1 MPTPVSY
8 LSGNTLSYQSGMVKK
23 GTVGLNL
30 TSSLTGNY
38 RWWNGV
44 EATASQYLIYSDTYT
59 TGASNE
65 ANVTPAAWST
75 PDLTDQSLLNLIN
88 TLPDRIGQTA
98 FTTLSNALIWLNQS
112 GKYFLVKNG
121 YENLVT
127 SGLTLNLDAGWTNS
141 YSGTT
146 SWRDISGNGKTG
158 TLTNGPAF
166 NSGNTG
172 SIYFDGTDDFCVV
185 PSSSLNG
192 LSSGSISVWVK
203 FLNLNFQYVLSLPNS
218 SGNNGF
224 DILIENGKLDS
235 YLQALNS
242 AGSTGSQFV
251 PKLGIWYN
259 IVTTYDGTTHKL
271 FVNGI
276 LISSVGRSG
285 TIQNGIG
292 QTFLGRFSSGF
303 GAYSNNYTSNAQLY
317 NRALSQTEI
326 LQNYQLY
333 KNRFGYDV
341 VENGLVLNLNSQ
353 NYVSYRETG
362 TSWFDLTGN
371 NNTGTLTNGPTFDST
386 TRSVV
391 FDGVDDYVVTS
402 SNIGISGA
410 TPRTLECWY
419 YVDSTNTKSILG
431 YGGQNNGLLFDT
443 IVYYVNGYL
452 TVIGHYYGGGY
463 DTISTLPSRN
473 TININQWNH
482 VVHMYDGTTAS
493 LYTNGVLSNTKEFS
507 ISAGNQLNTNN
518 STFKI
523 GTGQYTGAYQ
533 YATGKISAARIYNKI
548 LSQSEILQNY
558 YQGNIVTN
566 GLIMNLD
573 AGNLVSYGGTGT
585 LWNDL
590 TNTTTGA
597 TLING
602 PTYTTSN
609 GGGIVLDGADDYIL
623 VNRTASLEPT
633 AITMQCVFYINNMN
647 SGNYPGVIAKGYWD
661 SQTTPKDI
669 EGYGMHIR
677 PNYNL
682 WVDFNNNG
690 TRKILQEGQSGEGVN
705 VGITQNSL
713 NFITVTIGPTG
724 AKIYNN
730 GINYYSD
737 NNNYTIAYTGDN
749 GGTVPADLWIGWMQY
764 KGGTL
769 NGRIYTASIYNRA
782 LTQSEV
788 IQNFNAHKSRYGL

>member
-23 GTVGLNL
+23 GTIGLNL

-44 EATASQYLIYSDTYT
+44 DATSSQYLIYSDTYS
-59 TGASNE
+59 TGASSE
-65 ANVTPAAWST
+65 SNVTPAAWST
-75 PDLTDQSLLNLIN
+75 PDLTDTSLLNLIN
-88 TLPDRIGQTA
+88 TLPDRVGQTA
-98 FTTLSNALIWLNQS
+98 FTSLSNALIWLNQS
-112 GKYFLVKNG
+112 GKYFIVKNG

-203 FLNLNFQYVLSLPNS
+203 FLNLNFQYVLSLPNT

-235 YLQALNS
+235 YLS
-242 AGSTGSQFV
+242 ATNGGGSTGSQFV

-259 IVTTYDGTTHKL
+259 VVTTYDGTTHKL

-276 LISSVGRSG
+276 LISSTNRSG

-303 GAYSNNYTSNAQLY
+303 GAYSNNYTSNVQLY

-362 TSWFDLTGN
+362 TSWYDLTGN
-371 NNTGTLTNGPTFDST
+371 NSTGTLTNGPTFNT
-386 TRSVV
+386 TERSIV
-391 FDGVDDYVVTS
+391 FDGTDDYVDCGNNSNLNVTTNFTVGTWMNANSIQASVDSGILGKITVNDGYQGYMLWFTSNKNVVLYIRGNYIS
-402 SNIGISGA
+402 STFSLNSD
-410 TPRTLECWY
+410 TWY
-419 YVDSTNTKSILG
+419 YVVGTYN
-431 YGGQNNGLLFDT
+431 
-443 IVYYVNGYL
+443 
-452 TVIGHYYGGGY
+452 
-463 DTISTLPSRN
+463 
-473 TININQWNH
+473 
-482 VVHMYDGTTAS
+482 GTTAS
-493 LYTNGVLSNTKEFS
+493 LYING
-507 ISAGNQLNTNN
+507 ILNT
-518 STFKI
+518 STNISVIANPTASNFWV
-523 GTGQYTGAYQ
+523 GRYEFTSGSRNF
-533 YATGKISAARIYNKI
+533 TGKIASAQLYNRT
-548 LSQSEILQNY
+548 LSATEILQNY

-573 AGNLVSYGGTGT
+573 AGNLISYGGTGT
-585 LWNDL
+585 SWKDL

-597 TLING
+597 TLTNG
-602 PTYTTSN
+602 PTYNTSN
-609 GGGIVLDGADDYIL
+609 GGSIVFDGTDDYVVGPSSMSISQNQPFTLEFWVNLSSYTNLYPCLLQIKTDTTHGFIVLVTQADTYDGITFGSTSDWIRLRNAGNEIVTNTWNQIVINY
-623 VNRTASLEPT
+623 NGAGAGTASNYKMYVNTIEQVLS
-633 AITMQCVFYINNMN
+633 N
-647 SGNYPGVIAKGYWD
+647 SGSFISL
-661 SQTTPKDI
+661 SQVNNIGTI
-669 EGYGMHIR
+669 ENAGR
-677 PNYNL
+677 
-682 WVDFNNNG
+682 
-690 TRKILQEGQSGEGVN
+690 
-705 VGITQNSL
+705 GI
-713 NFITVTIGPTG
+713 
-724 AKIYNN
+724 
-730 GINYYSD
+730 D
-737 NNNYTIAYTGDN
+737 NWT
-749 GGTVPADLWIGWMQY
+749 
-764 KGGTL
+764 
-769 NGRIYTASIYNRA
+769 GRIANFKQYNRA

>member
-1 MPTPVSY
+1 MPTPISY

-23 GTVGLNL
+23 GTIGLNL

-44 EATASQYLIYSDTYT
+44 DATSSQYLIYSDTYS
-59 TGASNE
+59 TGASSE
-65 ANVTPAAWST
+65 SNVTPAAWST
-75 PDLTDQSLLNLIN
+75 PDLTDTSLLNLIN
-88 TLPDRIGQTA
+88 TLPDRVGQTA
-98 FTTLSNALIWLNQS
+98 FTSLSNALIWLNQS

-146 SWRDISGNGKTG
+146 SWRDISGNGKIG

-235 YLQALNS
+235 YLQATNS

-271 FVNGI
+271 FVNGVF
-276 LISSVGRSG
+276 ISSVGRSG

-341 VENGLVLNLNSQ
+341 VENGLVLNLNAQ

-362 TSWFDLTGN
+362 TSWYDLTGN
-371 NNTGTLTNGPTFDST
+371 NNTGTLTNGPTFNT
-386 TRSVV
+386 TERSIV
-391 FDGVDDYVVTS
+391 FDGADDYVNLGDIMPINAYTKCVVFNISNINSVNNLISGSGGGTHYFYPASSNYLRTGHFQEGAELVSNTPIVANKWYHGVVTFSTS
-402 SNIGISGA
+402 SGF
-410 TPRTLECWY
+410 
-419 YVDSTNTKSILG
+419 V
-431 YGGQNNGLLFDT
+431 
-443 IVYYVNGYL
+443 
-452 TVIGHYYGGGY
+452 
-463 DTISTLPSRN
+463 
-473 TININQWNH
+473 
-482 VVHMYDGTTAS
+482 MYQ
-493 LYTNGVLSNTKEFS
+493 NGVNVGTNSSKAPFIGGNVVYLGTYALSYL
-507 ISAGNQLNTNN
+507 LN
-518 STFKI
+518 
-523 GTGQYTGAYQ
+523 
-533 YATGKISAARIYNKI
+533 GKIANAQIYNRV
-548 LSQSEILQNY
+548 LTPTEVLQSY

-566 GLIMNLD
+566 GLVLNLD

-597 TLING
+597 TLVNG

-633 AITMQCVFYINNMN
+633 SITMQCVFYMGTWN
-647 SGNYPGVIAKGYWD
+647 NYPGIIAKGYWD
-661 SQTTPKDI
+661 SQTIPKDI

-690 TRKILQEGQSGEGVN
+690 TRKILQGDGQDGQGVN
-705 VGITQNSL
+705 AGITQNSL

-724 AKIYNN
+724 ANIYNN

-737 NNNYTIAYTGDN
+737 NVNYTIAYTGNN

-769 NGRIYTASIYNRA
+769 DGKIYTASIYNRA

>member
-1 MPTPVSY
+1 MPTPISY

-23 GTVGLNL
+23 GTIGLNL

-44 EATASQYLIYSDTYT
+44 DATSSQYLIYSDTYS
-59 TGASNE
+59 TGASSE
-65 ANVTPAAWST
+65 SNVTPAAWST
-75 PDLTDQSLLNLIN
+75 PDLTDTSLLNLIN
-88 TLPDRIGQTA
+88 TLPDRVGQTA
-98 FTTLSNALIWLNQS
+98 FTSLSNALIWLNQS

-146 SWRDISGNGKTG
+146 SWHDISGNGKTG

-235 YLQALNS
+235 YLQATNS

-271 FVNGI
+271 FVNGVF
-276 LISSVGRSG
+276 ISSVGRSG

-341 VENGLVLNLNSQ
+341 VENGLVLNLNAQ

-362 TSWFDLTGN
+362 TSWYDLTGN
-371 NNTGTLTNGPTFDST
+371 NNTGTLTNGPTFNT
-386 TRSVV
+386 TERSIV
-391 FDGVDDYVVTS
+391 FDGADDYVNLGDIMPINAYTKCVVFNISNINSVNNLISGSGGGTHYFYPASSNYLRTGHFQEGAELVSNTPIVANKWYHGVVTFSTS
-402 SNIGISGA
+402 SGF
-410 TPRTLECWY
+410 
-419 YVDSTNTKSILG
+419 V
-431 YGGQNNGLLFDT
+431 
-443 IVYYVNGYL
+443 
-452 TVIGHYYGGGY
+452 
-463 DTISTLPSRN
+463 
-473 TININQWNH
+473 
-482 VVHMYDGTTAS
+482 MYQ
-493 LYTNGVLSNTKEFS
+493 NGVNVGTNSSKAPFIGGNVVYLGTYALSYL
-507 ISAGNQLNTNN
+507 LN
-518 STFKI
+518 
-523 GTGQYTGAYQ
+523 
-533 YATGKISAARIYNKI
+533 GKIANAQIYNRV
-548 LSQSEILQNY
+548 LTPTEVLQSY

-566 GLIMNLD
+566 GLVLNLD
-573 AGNLVSYGGTGT
+573 AGNIVSYGGTGT
-585 LWNDL
+585 TWSDL

-597 TLING
+597 TLTNG
-602 PTYTTSN
+602 PTYNTSN
-609 GGGIVLDGADDYIL
+609 GGSIVFDGTDDYVVGPSSMSISQNQPFTLEFWVNLSSYTNLYPCLLQIKTNTTYGFIVLVTQSGGYDGITFGSTDTWIRLRNAGNQIVTNTWNQIVINYNGAGAGTTSNYKMY
-623 VNRTASLEPT
+623 VNTQEQVLS
-633 AITMQCVFYINNMN
+633 N
-647 SGNYPGVIAKGYWD
+647 SGSFISLSQVNNIGTIENASRGYDNWTGGIA
-661 SQTTPKDI
+661 
-669 EGYGMHIR
+669 
-677 PNYNL
+677 
-682 WVDFNNNG
+682 
-690 TRKILQEGQSGEGVN
+690 
-705 VGITQNSL
+705 
-713 NFITVTIGPTG
+713 NF
-724 AKIYNN
+724 K
-730 GINYYSD
+730 
-737 NNNYTIAYTGDN
+737 
-749 GGTVPADLWIGWMQY
+749 Q
-764 KGGTL
+764 
-769 NGRIYTASIYNRA
+769 YNRA

>member
-38 RWWNGV
+38 RWWNGIEV
-44 EATASQYLIYSDTYT
+44 TASQYLIYSDTYS

-98 FTTLSNALIWLNQS
+98 FTTLSNALIWLNES
-112 GKYFLVKNG
+112 GKYFVVKNS
-121 YENLVT
+121 YENIVT
-127 SGLTLNLDAGWTNS
+127 SGLTLNLDAAWTNS
-141 YSGTT
+141 YATGTT
-146 SWRDISGNGKTG
+146 TWNDLSGSGNTF
-158 TLTNGPAF
+158 TLLNGVAF
-166 NSGNTG
+166 NSSDYG
-172 SIYFDGTDDFCVV
+172 SLTFDGTDDYTKTTASFMNGATQGTFEFWFQTSSVSGGGSYYFHRNCLIGKASGPDNGLGFNTTSNRLRFRLGADSNLDSTIELSTNIIYHVV
-185 PSSSLNG
+185 GTWDSGGSKLYINGVLNNSNNTANLSWYTSSLETIIG
-192 LSSGSISVWVK
+192 RV
-203 FLNLNFQYVLSLPNS
+203 YV
-218 SGNNGF
+218 G
-224 DILIENGKLDS
+224 
-235 YLQALNS
+235 S
-242 AGSTGSQFV
+242 AGASFTG
-251 PKLGIWYN
+251 KI
-259 IVTTYDGTTHKL
+259 
-271 FVNGI
+271 
-276 LISSVGRSG
+276 
-285 TIQNGIG
+285 
-292 QTFLGRFSSGF
+292 
-303 GAYSNNYTSNAQLY
+303 YSARAY
-317 NRALSQTEI
+317 NRALSQSEI
-326 LQNYQLY
+326 LQNYHVTKQ
-333 KNRFGYDV
+333 RFGFNNIV
-341 VENGLVLNLNSQ
+341 GTNLVLNLNSQ
-353 NYVSYRETG
+353 NNISYPTSG
-362 TSWFDLTGN
+362 TSWYDLTGN
-371 NNTGTLTNGPTFDST
+371 NNTGVLTNGPTFDST

-533 YATGKISAARIYNKI
+533 YATGKISVARIYNKI

-585 LWNDL
+585 SWKDL
-590 TNTTTGA
+590 TNTTTGG
-597 TLING
+597 TLTNG
-602 PTYTTSN
+602 PTYSTLN
-609 GGGIVLDGADDYIL
+609 GGSIVFDGIDDT
-623 VNRTASLEPT
+623 VSFP
-633 AITMQCVFYINNMN
+633 AITLGSTFTISQTLVASGTYNYGYMPIGGGSINGGSTYRGYVWFNTNSSFITTEIIFSQDGEVGGFNFTLPASIPRYTLFQYTLVKNGSTAYFYINGNLITTQSVSAGTNFTVRNLGWSYSSYYMN
-647 SGNYPGVIAKGYWD
+647 RD
-661 SQTTPKDI
+661 L
-669 EGYGMHIR
+669 
-677 PNYNL
+677 YN
-682 WVDFNNNG
+682 
-690 TRKILQEGQSGEGVN
+690 
-705 VGITQNSL
+705 
-713 NFITVTIGPTG
+713 
-724 AKIYNN
+724 
-730 GINYYSD
+730 
-737 NNNYTIAYTGDN
+737 
-749 GGTVPADLWIGWMQY
+749 
-764 KGGTL
+764 TL
-769 NGRIYTASIYNRA
+769 IYNRA
-782 LTQSEV
+782 LTESEV

>member
-8 LSGNTLSYQSGMVKK
+8 LSGNTLSYQLGMVKK

-285 TIQNGIG
+285 TIRNGIG

-371 NNTGTLTNGPTFDST
+371 NNTGTLTNGPTFNT
-386 TRSVV
+386 TERSIV
-391 FDGVDDYVVTS
+391 FDGTDDYAQTNYS
-402 SNIGISGA
+402 GITG
-410 TPRTLECWY
+410 TNPRTFSVWFKPDTSQNRNL
-419 YVDSTNTKSILG
+419 LG
-431 YGGQNNGLLFDT
+431 YGTQSDKRMWDILLYNDTVGVHLYNSGNEAGTPYTVGQWQNATFTYSHPT
-443 IVYYVNGYL
+443 IKSY
-452 TVIGHYYGGGY
+452 
-463 DTISTLPSRN
+463 
-473 TININQWNH
+473 
-482 VVHMYDGTTAS
+482 M
-493 LYTNGVLSNTKEFS
+493 NGVYKNSVSIPTIDTGSESNLNIGKGTYTPYFYFDGNMSTTQIYDRELS
-507 ISAGNQLNTNN
+507 
-518 STFKI
+518 
-523 GTGQYTGAYQ
+523 
-533 YATGKISAARIYNKI
+533 AT
-548 LSQSEILQNY
+548 EVLQNY

-566 GLIMNLD
+566 GLVLALD

-585 LWNDL
+585 IWSDL

-597 TLING
+597 TLTNG
-602 PTYTTSN
+602 PTYSTSN
-609 GGGIVLDGADDYIL
+609 GGSIVFDGTDDYAVGPTNMSISQNQPFTLELWVNLSSYTNLYPCLLQIKTDTTYGFIVLVTQASTYDGITFGSTDTWIRLRNAGNQIATNTWNQIVINY
-623 VNRTASLEPT
+623 NGAGAGTASNYKMYLNTIEQVLSDSGSF
-633 AITMQCVFYINNMN
+633 ISLSQVNNIGTIEN
-647 SGNYPGVIAKGYWD
+647 ASRGY
-661 SQTTPKDI
+661 
-669 EGYGMHIR
+669 
-677 PNYNL
+677 
-682 WVDFNNNG
+682 
-690 TRKILQEGQSGEGVN
+690 
-705 VGITQNSL
+705 
-713 NFITVTIGPTG
+713 
-724 AKIYNN
+724 
-730 GINYYSD
+730 D
-737 NNNYTIAYTGDN
+737 NWT
-749 GGTVPADLWIGWMQY
+749 
-764 KGGTL
+764 
-769 NGRIYTASIYNRA
+769 GRIANFKQYNRA